1 MKTYGLGKPC
11 ICLICC
17 TVFNR
22 IDSHKAH
29 KHHNGSTEHYIQAI
43 NDFKRRTEKILFA
56 KNYFPKGKKHNL
68 KDKLKKN
75 KHENE
80 HDDVIMKLKTHHP
93 STSHFKLKRPLSSH
107 TQSTH
112 TQSKVPSTSKAP
124 YQTHPKATSLSSD
137 TSSSS
142 YISHTQSRAPLSS

>member
-1 MKTYGLGKPC
+1 MGKHKWSTEETRLQMWYNHTIFDFITRMKTYGLGKLY

-29 KHHNGSTEHYIQAI
+29 KHHSGSTEHYIQAI

-68 KDKLKKN
+68 KDKLKK
-75 KHENE
+75 
-80 HDDVIMKLKTHHP
+80 ISMKMSMTM
-93 STSHFKLKRPLSSH
+93 
-107 TQSTH
+107 
-112 TQSKVPSTSKAP
+112 
-124 YQTHPKATSLSSD
+124 
-137 TSSSS
+137 
-142 YISHTQSRAPLSS
+142 

>member
-1 MKTYGLGKPC
+1 MILKEEQRKSSLQKTISQKVRNT
-11 ICLICC
+11 ISK
-17 TVFNR
+17 T
-22 IDSHKAH
+22 
-29 KHHNGSTEHYIQAI
+29 
-43 NDFKRRTEKILFA
+43 
-56 KNYFPKGKKHNL
+56 NL
-68 KDKLKKN
+68 KN